1 MRKHVRLKFA
11 LGTQMET
18 SVNLETPVTLR
29 QAFLVMFA
37 YLDQH
42 WENVGRPDDIGQL
55 LSELTLWE
63 TKSGG
68 REPMDASI
76 FPDWLRCA
84 QLVLDAE
91 ACSGAYDGAN
101 IKFDGETATSK

>member
-1 MRKHVRLKFA
+1 MD
-11 LGTQMET
+11 T

-29 QAFLVMFA
+29 QAFMVMYA

-55 LSELTLWE
+55 LSGFALWE

-68 REPMDASI
+68 HEPMDSSI

-91 ACSGAYDGAN
+91 ACSGGYDGAN
-101 IKFDGETATSK
+101 IKLDGEMATFKVNR